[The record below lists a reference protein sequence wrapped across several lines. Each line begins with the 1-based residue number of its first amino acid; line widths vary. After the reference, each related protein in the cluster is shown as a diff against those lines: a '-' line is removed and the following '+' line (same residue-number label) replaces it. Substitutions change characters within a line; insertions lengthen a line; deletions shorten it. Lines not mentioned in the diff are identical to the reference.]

1 MSGRHEQARGGTS
14 FWDFTQRLFRTKKG
28 AVRRSEALHGLLYEK
43 NRADAGELK
52 TGQGCKANN
61 TILSPTGIYTHFI
74 NGITAPTN

>member
-1 MSGRHEQARGGTS
+1 
-14 FWDFTQRLFRTKKG
+14 
-28 AVRRSEALHGLLYEK
+28 VRRSEALHGLLYEK